1 MCHRVPG
8 RQRQHERYRPKL
20 YQRIYGSQPVFCTS
34 HQSVFPQ
41 CVTTEFLWISTVWN
55 YQHGKYRHDSTGGID
70 IGSSVGNGR
79 SDCTDILC
87 DHDGICS
94 DKSIFGNL
102 KRGGILVIQIAV
114 GSLYMFSVPRGY
126 IDGFTQWCKQ
136 VIGICLTAFCR
147 QPY

>member
-94 DKSIFGNL
+94 DKSIFRKSE
-102 KRGGILVIQIAV
+102 KRRNPCNSDCSPGA
-114 GSLYMFSVPRGY
+114 S
-126 IDGFTQWCKQ
+126 
-136 VIGICLTAFCR
+136 ICFLFPEDTLMVLPSGANR
-147 QPY
+147 S